1 MQENQLYSKKEITSV
16 VISNLIKMFSARKIH
31 ETSLS
36 QIQSSYN
43 YVDDELFIDNIFVK
57 IFHNK
62 ISKLGKIIPYQKYIA
77 DENIHTIIIVKSINY
92 KIFLEIMKYS
102 NTEIFFIHELMIN
115 LIDKDFVPEHQLLSD
130 EIEKEIFLKEYL
142 CSQIDNYTN
151 EEKIKYILK
160 IVNKDLIIDKN
171 KKNVWIEDQIKLIN
185 KFNSEEEKVN
195 YISTLSTEIKDKII
209 LKSKLETKDLPRI
222 LSSDPIVRY

>member
-115 LIDKDFVPEHQLLSD
+115 LIDHDLVPQHEVLNND
-130 EIEKEIFLKEYL
+130 EKQKFLQEYKVKGKE
-142 CSQIDNYTN
+142 
-151 EEKIKYILK
+151 
-160 IVNKDLIIDKN
+160 
-171 KKNVWIEDQIKLIN
+171 
-185 KFNSEEEKVN
+185 
-195 YISTLSTEIKDKII
+195 
-209 LKSKLETKDLPRI
+209 LPRI
-222 LSSDPIVRY
+222 LLCDPIVRYYNLSPGTILRITRPSIASGESIFYRIVHKSSYDILFD